1 VANSARRPTGRSSGV
16 SQLAILSLLVLPL
29 LPLPLAAS
37 DPHAPDTPEPGSVD
51 AIARLT
57 TDPQFVS
64 PWVAYVPDAEGVPS
78 PTDYLGRIAGAAGE
92 LTRTEEFVGY
102 FEALASSSP
111 CVHVE
116 EIGRTEEG
124 RAIQLVVVADEDGIR
139 SLDRLKEATA
149 VLADPRKADPERAEQ
164 IIADARPIF
173 YINAGLH
180 ADETSG
186 PEAVLELAY
195 RLAVSEQPMIRRI
208 RERLVVLINPVSNP
222 DGRAKM
228 ADWFYLYLQGKTDY
242 DALPRQ
248 SPPYWGHYVFVD
260 LNRDAHQQTQAETRA
275 IYRMFWD
282 YHPTVIHDL
291 HEAFALLQTWNGT
304 GPFDP
309 NLDPIV
315 TSEILEMGFH
325 EVTRMTALG
334 MPGVWTWDFG
344 EGFGH
349 HYVDSIAMNH
359 NAIGRG
365 YETYGN
371 ATPETVDRI
380 LEPGEITKTWFRPW
394 PASSPVRWSMRDSVN
409 YTQTGLL
416 AILDYT
422 AAHATEMLR
431 NFYRKGYKS
440 WQHGLSGDPHAFVIR
455 EDQPDRRRAAQMVN
469 LLVRQGIEVGRSR
482 EEFTVQEGDFAAG
495 SLVVRLDQPY
505 RNYAVDLLLPQ
516 TFPFD
521 IERLPYDDVSW
532 ALPVHYGVETVRV
545 DDRRILD
552 LPLDLLSTEVEV
564 AGRVD
569 GRGPV
574 FLLRDTGQEA
584 LLEARYRLADF
595 SVRIAEEPF
604 RFGSQ
609 DYPAGSWI
617 LPPQEG
623 LDAAVRGAAE
633 DLALDFVS
641 AASVPEVA
649 LHDAPAPRLG
659 VWVPWADTDSIGWI
673 RYTLDQR
680 GVPYTYLRDEDIR
693 AGGLRDRVD
702 VILYGNVDL
711 DLQGQIH
718 GIPATSGPMAYAATP
733 EFPSLGRPIASDDIT
748 GGPGWTGLA
757 ALERFVTEGGT
768 LLTLGNGS
776 ALALEGGLVRHV
788 RRAYGTGIRTPGV
801 ELTAQFLIPDHPL
814 AYGYGSTTSVFRAD
828 YPVYDV
834 PRRWL
839 RMAYCTSCLD
849 GPVDRR
855 WVVLQWGATW
865 AGDQGPEGSTSRSL
879 VVSGGA
885 LHEEE
890 LRGRPAILTVPS
902 GDGVVVSYNF
912 NPMHRDLNRSDFRL
926 LWNGILNWQELSPPG

>member
-1 VANSARRPTGRSSGV
+1 
-16 SQLAILSLLVLPL
+16 
-29 LPLPLAAS
+29 
-37 DPHAPDTPEPGSVD
+37 
-51 AIARLT
+51 
-57 TDPQFVS
+57 
-64 PWVAYVPDAEGVPS
+64 
-78 PTDYLGRIAGAAGE
+78 
-92 LTRTEEFVGY
+92 
-102 FEALASSSP
+102 
-111 CVHVE
+111 
-116 EIGRTEEG
+116 
-124 RAIQLVVVADEDGIR
+124 
-139 SLDRLKEATA
+139 
-149 VLADPRKADPERAEQ
+149 
-164 IIADARPIF
+164 
-173 YINAGLH
+173 
-180 ADETSG
+180 
-186 PEAVLELAY
+186 VLELAY

-228 ADWFYLYLQGKTDY
+228 ADWFYRYLQGKTDY

-304 GPFDP
+304 GPFNP

-344 EGFGH
+344 EGYGH

-371 ATPETVDRI
+371 ATPETVDRT
-380 LEPGEITKTWFRPW
+380 LEPGEITRTWFRPW

-422 AAHATEMLR
+422 AAHATDMLR

-440 WQHGLSGDPHAFVIR
+440 WQHGASGDPHAFVIR
-455 EDQPDRRRAAQMVN
+455 EDQPDRRRVAQMVN
-469 LLVRQGIEVGRSR
+469 LLMRQGVEVGRSR
-482 EEFTVQEGDFAAG
+482 KRFEVHEADFAAG

-623 LDAAVRGAAE
+623 LDAGVRRAAE
-633 DLALDFVS
+633 DLALDFDS

-890 LRGRPAILTVPS
+890 LRGRPAILAVPS